1 MHAAVCGS
9 PSTAW
14 VFQVHLQSAGWFYR
28 FTRVHGSSR
37 VWGLDVQGGL
47 QGRGLDILHRKTLT
61 TFFATYRL
69 PFRELAAKPP
79 AHARQ
84 SQFPNFLEPTKR
96 SFCVD
101 PRPLTA

>member
-28 FTRVHGSSR
+28 FTRVHGA
-37 VWGLDVQGGL
+37 L
-47 QGRGLDILHRKTLT
+47 QDRGLDILQKTLT

-79 AHARQ
+79 AHVRHSQ
-84 SQFPNFLEPTKR
+84 SPNFLEPTKR
-96 SFCVD
+96 SFLR
-101 PRPLTA
+101 RPPSSHRLKQGSE